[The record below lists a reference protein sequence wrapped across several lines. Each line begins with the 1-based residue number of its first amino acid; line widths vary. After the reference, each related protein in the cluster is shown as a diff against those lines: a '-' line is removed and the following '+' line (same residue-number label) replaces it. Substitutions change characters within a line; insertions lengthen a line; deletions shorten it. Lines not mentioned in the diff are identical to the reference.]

1 MAFFQKLQEEKS
13 SFCTKEQLVKLET
26 SKDLLFDLFLWKSKD
41 SYLKLFVILV
51 SFDRRLRAIKTRLQN
66 EQIILANLMN

>member
-51 SFDRRLRAIKTRLQN
+51 SFD
-66 EQIILANLMN
+66 